1 MKKNYVMRFAAVL
14 LVLVL
19 LSTCVVSGTFAKYV
33 TKGEA
38 TDTATVAKFGVT
50 VTVSSDAFATEYD
63 KDDTSVSIDKTV
75 KSSAADKDVLAPGT
89 KGTLATLSIT
99 GTPEVAVNIKYEA
112 TLDLGDNWKVGAEV
126 YCPLVFEVNGDKIQ
140 IDGATIKTVEELEAA
155 VVDAIATYE
164 ENIEAGTDLSTIDDI
179 AISWSWAFS
188 TSEANDV
195 KDTALGDA
203 AADGTAPT
211 IEFSLTVTVTQID

>member
-112 TLDLGDNWKVGAEV
+112 TLDLGDNWKVDGSE
-126 YCPLVFEVNGDKIQ
+126 YCPLEIKVGS
-140 IDGATIKTVEELEAA
+140 TIYKLGTNANSIAELEAA
-155 VVDAIATYE
+155 VENAIATYE

-179 AISWSWAFS
+179 EISWSWAFVGDD
-188 TSEANDV
+188 A